1 MKVSEAVESR
11 QSIREYLEKPVDN
24 KLIREILE
32 KSARAA
38 NGGNLQP
45 WKIFVINKES
55 MIDFLKQQS
64 EWTDPETSAYNIY
77 PSSLKEPY
85 RTSRY
90 QLGEQMYSLLNISRD
105 DKEARFMQVLKNF
118 EFFGAPAAIF
128 CFVDK
133 QMGPPQWSDLGM
145 FLQTFMLLG
154 QEAGL
159 DTCAQEAWSMK
170 QDSVKSFL
178 EVDESLMLFCG
189 MALGYKDPEALIN
202 QLDSERRPVD
212 DWATFVINP

>member
-1 MKVSEAVESR
+1 MKVSEAVSSR
-11 QSIREYLEKPVDN
+11 QSIREFLNTPVEDS
-24 KLIREILE
+24 LIKELLK

-45 WKIFVINKES
+45 WRIFVINNES
-55 MIDFLKQQS
+55 MKSFLKHQA
-64 EWTDPETSAYNIY
+64 EWQDPETPAYNIY
-77 PSSLKEPY
+77 PPKLKEPY

-90 QLGEQMYSLLNISRD
+90 ELGEQMYSLLGIDRE
-105 DKEARFMQVLKNF
+105 DKEGRFMQVLKNF

-128 CFVDK
+128 CFVDR

-170 QDSVKSFL
+170 QESVSDFFQ
-178 EVDESLMLFCG
+178 VDDETMLFCG
-189 MALGYKDPEALIN
+189 MAIGYKDPNALIN
-202 QLDSERRPVD
+202 QLKSERRPLEE
-212 DWATFVINP
+212 WATFIK